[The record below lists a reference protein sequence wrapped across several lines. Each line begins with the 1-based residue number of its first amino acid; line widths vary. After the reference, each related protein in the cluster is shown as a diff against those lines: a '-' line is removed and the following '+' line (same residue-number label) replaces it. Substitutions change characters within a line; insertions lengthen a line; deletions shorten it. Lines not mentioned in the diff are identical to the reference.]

1 MGDQRLFEELL
12 GAHGR
17 LIARIA
23 ASYEADRE
31 LARDLTQ
38 DILLAVW
45 RALPSFRAQ
54 SSWRTF
60 IARIAHNRGVTH
72 VARAANTPI
81 AVEVSPELPC
91 PLPHPETLLVE
102 HDRRLRVLTAVQ
114 QLPLAYRQVA
124 TLTLEGFTPAEVAET
139 LGLTVNA
146 VAIRSTRARALLRS
160 ALGEQ
165 T

>member
-1 MGDQRLFEELL
+1 MGDQRLFEQLL
-12 GAHGR
+12 GAHGP

-38 DILLAVW
+38 EILLAVW

-81 AVEVSPELPC
+81 AVEVPPELPC

-102 HDRRLRVLTAVQ
+102 HDQRLRVLTAVQ

>member
-12 GAHGR
+12 SAHGP

-38 DILLAVW
+38 EILLAVW
-45 RALPSFRAQ
+45 RALPSFRAE

-72 VARAANTPI
+72 VARAANIPVT
-81 AVEVSPELPC
+81 VEVPADLAC
-91 PLPHPETLLVE
+91 PMPHPETLLVE
-102 HDRRLRVLTAVQ
+102 HDRRARVFKAVQ

-124 TLTLEGFTPAEVAET
+124 TLTLEGFTPAEAAEI
-139 LGLTVNA
+139 LGLTANA
-146 VAIRSTRARALLRS
+146 VAIRNSRARALLRS
-160 ALGEQ
+160 TLGEQ

>member
-1 MGDQRLFEELL
+1 MGAQPPFEELL
-12 GAHGR
+12 SAHGP

-31 LARDLTQ
+31 LARDLAQ
-38 DILLAVW
+38 EILLAVW
-45 RALPSFRAQ
+45 RALPSFRAE

-72 VARAANTPI
+72 VARAANVPV
-81 AVEVSPELPC
+81 AVEVPADLPC
-91 PLPHPETLLVE
+91 PLPQPETLLVE
-102 HDRRLRVLTAVQ
+102 HDRRRRLYTAIQ

-124 TLTLEGFTPAEVAET
+124 TLTLEGFTPAEVGEI
-139 LGLTVNA
+139 LGLTANA
-146 VAIRSTRARALLRS
+146 VAIRNTRARALLRT
-160 ALGEQ
+160 ALGER